1 MMASDKNAENLEVY
15 TISTPDSHR
24 QNEAKKNKKFWHID
38 KEMLRFKWHYF
49 LFIGAFG
56 TCLPYITI
64 FAQVRVGISS
74 SALAAILTTQ
84 RCIFIFTK
92 VAIGYIADYFN
103 KLKATICILS
113 LITTIF
119 FFLLLTVPKIENG
132 EGIINISK
140 IVDNSTH
147 CELFNHSET
156 YMACEFQQNNSS
168 GSFEITHFNRSINN
182 DFYLVSFSHLSSF
195 LHRCSNNNKKRAF
208 ENTSNVPD
216 DIVLEQIKKALS
228 FPPTPDSCKLC
239 CELTGECQRINFD
252 AQGNRMKE
260 ISFESNHVNNFRTY
274 QFWLYAFLSTI
285 GTACANGLFTLTDT
299 ACCESVQKTGA
310 QFGRQRLWGAIGWGL
325 MSPIGGLLN
334 DYTGDF
340 LASWILMAVMSFI
353 SLLNMTKLEMSKP
366 QFSESL
372 LKDVGAVLASKEFI
386 VFTFCVLLNGVG
398 TGIMWFYHV
407 LFLTDIGGSR
417 FLIGMVMFVQSFVG
431 GIPFM
436 FFSGWVIKKI
446 GHYNVLILSLVAYCI
461 RFFWYSRLY
470 NPWLDLPSEVLHGF
484 TYGLFYTNLASFAK
498 LSAKPGTEAT
508 TQAILFTAHEGV
520 GVGIGCIVAGVGFD
534 TVGGRTTLLY
544 MSIFSGC
551 AIILSIVLHF
561 FVKQQKGSVTITTPR
576 NS

>member
-1 MMASDKNAENLEVY
+1 MASEKNSGDVEIY
-15 TISTPDSHR
+15 TIPTPESLPQKQAEKD
-24 QNEAKKNKKFWHID
+24 KKFWHID

-113 LITTIF
+113 LITTVF
-119 FFLLLTVPKIENG
+119 FFLLLAVPKIENG
-132 EGIINISK
+132 AQEAAVVEVG
-140 IVDNSTH
+140 DNSTR
-147 CELFNHSET
+147 CELFNHSEID
-156 YMACEFQQNNSS
+156 MACEFQQNSL
-168 GSFEITHFNRSINN
+168 GSFATEHLNQSINN
-182 DFYLVSFSHLSSF
+182 GFHLSSFAHLSSF
-195 LHRCSNNNKKRAF
+195 LKKCSENNKKSEFQNA
-208 ENTSNVPD
+208 SNIYE
-216 DIVLEQIKKALS
+216 DIVLEQIKKAVY
-228 FPPTPDSCKLC
+228 FPPTPKSCKLC
-239 CELTGECQRINFD
+239 CEVTGECQSINFKVPK
-252 AQGNRMKE
+252 NRTKE
-260 ISFESNHVNNFRTY
+260 ISFQSNHISNFQTY

-340 LASWILMAVMSFI
+340 LASWILMAAMSFI
-353 SLLNMTKLEMSKP
+353 SLLNMTKLEMAKP
-366 QFSESL
+366 QFSENL
-372 LKDVGAVLASKEFI
+372 LKDVGAVLASKEFLA
-386 VFTFCVLLNGVG
+386 FTFCVLLNGVG

-446 GHYNVLILSLVAYCI
+446 GHYNVLILSLMAYCI

-520 GVGIGCIVAGVGFD
+520 GVGIGCIVAGIGFD
-534 TVGGRTTLLY
+534 TVGGRRTLLY
-544 MSIFSGC
+544 MSMFSGC
-551 AIILSIVLHF
+551 AVILSMVLHF
-561 FVKQQKGSVTITTPR
+561 FVRLQKGSINVTASK